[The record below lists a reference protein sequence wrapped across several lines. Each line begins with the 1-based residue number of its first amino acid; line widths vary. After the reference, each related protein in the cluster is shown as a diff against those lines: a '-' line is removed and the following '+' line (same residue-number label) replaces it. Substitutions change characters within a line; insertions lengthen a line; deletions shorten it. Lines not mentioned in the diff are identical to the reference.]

1 MPTKKSR
8 IYVSLDDETVNKI
21 DDVMKEHGILDRAS
35 FARDAIEYYLVALTT
50 DENTKAVVTKD
61 TTKEIKR
68 TITPLSSQLE
78 EINRTTQIMLNAIW
92 KKMNQD
98 KKISDDALE
107 KIVSD
112 AINEVEAG
120 DGLKVSG
127 IVKSA
132 KNAKQIFSV
141 DDISK
146 ENFSQP
152 SKPNVIQET
161 NNTQEK
167 MQEFLQPVQK
177 QEQLVTE
184 QPSYGDSLF
193 EDYSQNESKNNS
205 ENSQKGNNIFAGWW
219 GNDLHSE

>member
-35 FARDAIEYYLVALTT
+35 FARDAIAYYLVALTT
-50 DENTKAVVTKD
+50 DDNVKAVVTKD

-78 EINRTTQIMLNAIW
+78 EINRATQIMLNAIW
-92 KKMNQD
+92 KKMNHD

-112 AINEVEAG
+112 AIDEVEAD

-132 KNAKQIFSV
+132 KNAKQIFNA
-141 DDISK
+141 DDNSK
-146 ENFSQP
+146 QNHYQH
-152 SKPNVIQET
+152 SKQNVIQET

-167 MQEFLQPVQK
+167 IQESLQPVQK
-177 QEQLVTE
+177 QEPPVTE

-193 EDYSQNESKNNS
+193 DDSQNESKNNS
-205 ENSQKGNNIFAGWW
+205 ENFQKGNNFFGGWW